1 MGACTR
7 RSRGWLRLA
16 VLTLVLAATAM
27 VAVAPTAGAAGS
39 SGDLTAAQRRQISK
53 LGRRYDQANRTV
65 ISAFEAATVV
75 PRMKRWHAA
84 TLGYQKTLTALGAAL
99 PAGACRTAVDSLSTI
114 EVSRNERRLTLIR
127 DYRKEDF
134 GLVNADVV
142 AYAKTALDSRQADG
156 VVLQAC
162 GVSPTDPTKT
172 AVVTPALDPAQREAV
187 ATAQKAYAVVNERY
201 DAVFSLPEF
210 VSDVQA
216 LQKADA
222 TVVAELVTLVGELPD
237 GPCRAGLDSLLALER
252 QQSSIR
258 DSVIAAGQAGNL
270 LSVFQAMDQYST
282 VNSTSEAFVTARKST
297 AKACG
302 LSF

>member
-1 MGACTR
+1 MGSRAQGPR
-7 RSRGWLRLA
+7 RWHRRA
-16 VLTLVLAATAM
+16 VLTLVLVVTAM

>member
-1 MGACTR
+1 MGSRAQGP
-7 RSRGWLRLA
+7 RGWLRRA

-27 VAVAPTAGAAGS
+27 VAVAPMAGAAGS
-39 SGDLTAAQRRQISK
+39 SGDLTAAQRRELK
-53 LGRRYDQANRTV
+53 ELGRQYDRANQTV
-65 ISAFEAATVV
+65 NSAFESATVV

-84 TLGYQKTLTALGAAL
+84 TLGYQKTLTALSAAL

-114 EVSRNERRLTLIR
+114 EVTRNERRLTLIR

-142 AYAKTALDSRQADG
+142 AYAKTALDVRQADG

-162 GVSPTDPTKT
+162 GVSNTDPTKT
-172 AVVTPALDPAQREAV
+172 AVVTPALDPAQLEAV
-187 ATAQKAYAVVNERY
+187 AKAQKAFAVVNERY

-222 TVVAELVTLVGELPD
+222 TVVAELVTLMGELPD

-252 QQSSIR
+252 QQSSIC